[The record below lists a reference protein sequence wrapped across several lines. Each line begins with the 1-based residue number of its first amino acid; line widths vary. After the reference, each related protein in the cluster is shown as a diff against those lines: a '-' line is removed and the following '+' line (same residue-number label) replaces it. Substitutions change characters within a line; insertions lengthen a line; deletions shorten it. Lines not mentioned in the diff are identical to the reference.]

1 MMNPQAQDRSAS
13 SGDDPAPKPSRRSF
27 TADYRARVLAEYE
40 AAPHGEKSAVLR
52 RERIYQ
58 SQVAEWAGA
67 RDAAAEGRTYRRD
80 HKPRSARSSASARTV
95 KLEAENARLARQL
108 EQTQAALDVMGKAH
122 RLLELLSVSSSD
134 ESLQGRTTRNR
145 P

>member
-1 MMNPQAQDRSAS
+1 MLNPLAQDPSA
-13 SGDDPAPKPSRRSF
+13 GVGVDPAPKPTRRSF
-27 TADYRARVLAEYE
+27 TAGYRARVLGEYE

-52 RERIYQ
+52 REGIYQ
-58 SQVAEWAGA
+58 SQVAEWARA
-67 RDAAAEGRTYRRD
+67 RDAAAEGRRYRRD
-80 HKPRSARSSASARTV
+80 HKPRSARSSASVRTV

-134 ESLQGRTTRNR
+134 ESRPGTRRNR

>member
-1 MMNPQAQDRSAS
+1 LARDV
-13 SGDDPAPKPSRRSF
+13 DPAPKPTRRTF
-27 TADYRARVLAEYE
+27 TAGYRARVLAEYE

-52 RERIYQ
+52 REGIYQ
-58 SQVAEWAGA
+58 SQVAEWASA
-67 RDAAAEGRTYRRD
+67 RDAAAAGRRYRRD
-80 HKPRSARSSASARTV
+80 RKPGSVRSSASARTV

-134 ESLQGRTTRNR
+134 ESRPGTTRNR

>member
-1 MMNPQAQDRSAS
+1 MVNRQVPEPSV
-13 SGDDPAPKPSRRSF
+13 GGVDPAPKPTRRSF

-52 RERIYQ
+52 REGIYQ
-58 SQVAEWAGA
+58 TQVAEWAQA
-67 RDAAAEGRTYRRD
+67 RDAAAAGRPYRRD
-80 HKPRSARSSASARTV
+80 RKSRSSGSSAAARTV

-108 EQTQAALDVMGKAH
+108 EQTQAALDVMGK
-122 RLLELLSVSSSD
+122 
-134 ESLQGRTTRNR
+134 RTGSWSCS